1 MRVLTRSGFFKC
13 DFHGVRQVIATVDLT
28 ATTTLPATKNITK
41 DVAERV
47 TKSTGTASAT
57 AHIGVNTRVAV
68 LVVCASLFGV
78 REHLVGFFDLFEL
91 PLSRGIALVAV
102 RVVFH
107 GQLAIGFL
115 YFVVAGVFGNSQNF
129 VKISFCHI
137 QKLAMR

>member
-1 MRVLTRSGFFKC
+1 MTSHCRGRPDGHHDAARRQKYHQKYRQTR
-13 DFHGVRQVIATVDLT
+13 HQ
-28 ATTTLPATKNITK
+28 P
-41 DVAERV
+41 
-47 TKSTGTASAT
+47 TGAARAT